1 MKVTMPVVALVGRP
15 NVGKSTLFNRLAGM
29 RKAIVEDIPGITR
42 DRIYEHTDWE
52 GRDFIIIDTGG
63 IRFEEG
69 DMLAAEIRKQSEV
82 AIEEADVI
90 VLVVDTREG
99 ITTEDEMVAGMLRR
113 AQKPIVVAAN
123 KVEDFSRQVDYYEFY
138 RLGLGEPIPLSAEHG
153 MNVNDLLDVIVSLL
167 PPVESK
173 VEEDLTIHISF
184 VGRPNVGKSS
194 LVNRLL
200 GEERVIVSE
209 IPGTTRDAIDTP
221 FRFKDRR
228 YVLIDTAGMRRKGRI
243 KEATE
248 RYSVIRALRAVE
260 RSDVVLTVLDAAEG
274 VTEQDKR
281 IAGFVHE
288 EGKSNIIVV
297 NKWDL
302 VKKTHRTMQ
311 EFDNMI
317 REELKFLAYSPIVYV
332 SALTGKRVFEMLEVV
347 DFVAEQYAQ
356 KVPTSELNRV
366 LREALLLNPP
376 PGGGRKKVK
385 IFYIT
390 QVKTAP
396 PTFVVFVNYPE
407 QLHFT
412 YLRYLE
418 NHLRQNFGFEGTPIR
433 FIVRQRSSRRR

>member
-1 MKVTMPVVALVGRP
+1 M
-15 NVGKSTLFNRLAGM
+15 
-29 RKAIVEDIPGITR
+29 
-42 DRIYEHTDWE
+42 
-52 GRDFIIIDTGG
+52 
-63 IRFEEG
+63 
-69 DMLAAEIRKQSEV
+69 
-82 AIEEADVI
+82 
-90 VLVVDTREG
+90 
-99 ITTEDEMVAGMLRR
+99 
-113 AQKPIVVAAN
+113 
-123 KVEDFSRQVDYYEFY
+123 
-138 RLGLGEPIPLSAEHG
+138 
-153 MNVNDLLDVIVSLL
+153 
-167 PPVESK
+167 
-173 VEEDLTIHISF
+173 
-184 VGRPNVGKSS
+184 
-194 LVNRLL
+194 
-200 GEERVIVSE
+200 
-209 IPGTTRDAIDTP
+209 
-221 FRFKDRR
+221 
-228 YVLIDTAGMRRKGRI
+228 
-243 KEATE
+243 
-248 RYSVIRALRAVE
+248 
-260 RSDVVLTVLDAAEG
+260 VLTVLDAAEG